1 MSNPFNKLDKVLEHS
16 VRLQILSIL
25 VVNESYDFN
34 SLKEAL
40 ELSDGSLATHIKALE
55 REKYILIN
63 KSFVGKKPNTR
74 YRLSEKGRQ
83 AFKKHLDAL
92 EAIIK
97 SQKQ

>member
-1 MSNPFNKLDKVLEHS
+1 MSNPFSKLDKVLEHS

-34 SLKEAL
+34 SLKETL
-40 ELSDGSLATHIKALE
+40 ELSDGNLATHIKALE

-83 AFKKHLDAL
+83 AFKKHIDAL

-97 SQKQ
+97 TQKQ

>member
-83 AFKKHLDAL
+83 AFKKHIDAL

>member
-1 MSNPFNKLDKVLEHS
+1 MTNPFGKLDKVLEHS

-25 VVNESYDFN
+25 IVNESFDFN
-34 SLKEAL
+34 SLKEVL
-40 ELSDGSLATHIKALE
+40 KLSDGSLATHIKALE

-83 AFKKHLDAL
+83 AFKKHIDAL
-92 EAIIK
+92 ELIIK
-97 SQKQ
+97 AQKI